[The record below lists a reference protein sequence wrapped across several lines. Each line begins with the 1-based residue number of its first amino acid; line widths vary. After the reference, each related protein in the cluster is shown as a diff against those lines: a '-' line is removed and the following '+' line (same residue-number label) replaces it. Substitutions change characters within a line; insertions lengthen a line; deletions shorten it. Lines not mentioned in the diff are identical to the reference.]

1 MEYDLLRISSI
12 KDKVLEPLG
21 SKSGILLA
29 SNLKALLIALLS
41 NISLVPPSL
50 ASSSSKLPP
59 HKKKTRSPC
68 LIPFT
73 NFLLLPLSS

>member
-29 SNLKALLIALLS
+29 SNLKALLIALL
-41 NISLVPPSL
+41 I
-50 ASSSSKLPP
+50 
-59 HKKKTRSPC
+59 
-68 LIPFT
+68 
-73 NFLLLPLSS
+73 